1 MLLTVISSPHYDL
14 FPNHTIFCSVRVLS
28 SFVHLTKYE
37 MDSSKKYRSII
48 HWHISS
54 LNFFSR
60 TFSDKMWVGFH
71 NRKYDQSEKSKICPK
86 DHLWLSLS
94 WNKIIFTVTIRWKT
108 LKVTYQFR
116 NHCHDNQG
124 SKCTYGFY
132 LWMKSV
138 NISYGWNKFVRYK
151 DS

>member
-1 MLLTVISSPHYDL
+1 MIYFRITLSFALSG
-14 FPNHTIFCSVRVLS
+14 FCQALS
-28 SFVHLTKYE
+28 IWQNMKWTAP
-37 MDSSKKYRSII
+37 KKHRSII

-94 WNKIIFTVTIRWKT
+94 LSWNKIILTVTIRWKT
-108 LKVTYQFR
+108 LEVTYQFR

>member
-1 MLLTVISSPHYDL
+1 MIYFRITLSFALSGFCQALSIWQNMKWTVP
-14 FPNHTIFCSVRVLS
+14 
-28 SFVHLTKYE
+28 
-37 MDSSKKYRSII
+37 KKHRSII

-71 NRKYDQSEKSKICPK
+71 NRKYNQSEKLKICPK